1 MSLPLEY
8 LFESSQQSL
17 CDLELASLNRGSQLL
32 KAVKADWNAAVDEFA
47 NAAVARYFR
56 EHRTE
61 ILDMARRTVEGQ
73 HVIMFP
79 ERKSA

>member
-1 MSLPLEY
+1 MSLPMEY

-56 EHRTE
+56 EHREE
-61 ILDMARRTVEGQ
+61 ILDMARRTVETQ
-73 HVIMFP
+73 SVIAFP
-79 ERKSA
+79 ERKTA